1 MQLIKGEVMFVRKK
15 KYDKIVEEL
24 EALKDDFESMRQ
36 SRDRLFS
43 EGEESD
49 AIMEGIENL
58 IRYGIS
64 GEEK

>member
-24 EALKDDFESMRQ
+24 EALKDDFESMRN
-36 SRDRLFS
+36 SRNIWKS

-49 AIMEGIENL
+49 AIMEGIVNL